1 MDPGLERRGGIRC
14 FYRPERRRV
23 EGGTAVVGG
32 KGREANAEPWAE
44 PKEARGERA
53 VKGPTPFG
61 ERIQAAPAQSS
72 RLRWIPCLRQAV
84 RGLPEPR

>member
-14 FYRPERRRV
+14 FYRPERRRE

-32 KGREANAEPWAE
+32 KREANAE
-44 PKEARGERA
+44 PKEARGERS
-53 VKGPTPFG
+53 VQGPTPFG
-61 ERIQAAPAQSS
+61 ERFQAAPAQSS
-72 RLRWIPCLRQAV
+72 RLRWIPCLRQAA